1 MRTNEQEFDADRESG
16 SVPSSM
22 TPGSD
27 PQPIPY
33 LSVYLLAI
41 PTPEVNMP
49 LGTFDGVEVKLI
61 RGPFAVERSIPPAR
75 LRPVVHAR
83 DHVVIARCTQ
93 QLAR

>member
-1 MRTNEQEFDADRESG
+1 
-16 SVPSSM
+16 M

-27 PQPIPY
+27 PPPIPY

-61 RGPFAVERSIPPAR
+61 RGPIAVERSIPLLAFGPSYM
-75 LRPVVHAR
+75 PV
-83 DHVVIARCTQ
+83 TT
-93 QLAR
+93 